1 MSQEHGAVTST
12 YMATVW
18 QRVVDFRKREQEKRA
33 AEEEAFNRAM
43 AENAEYIANLA
54 NLPFG
59 HVDKE

>member
-1 MSQEHGAVTST
+1 MNAYLSA
-12 YMATVW
+12 MLD
-18 QRVVDFRKREQEKRA
+18 RVKAFRGREQEKRT

-43 AENAEYIANLA
+43 AENAEYIANLD